1 VTVSSSDRPAD
12 DRRRALALDLVSP
25 LPPVRTGIADYT
37 VDLLP
42 ELAPLCDLRVVR
54 VDGQEVAPEIVERW
68 RPIEMARAGEDGRV
82 PFYQMGNNLHHER
95 ILELALER
103 PGLLTLH
110 DLFLHHLLIERTLA
124 RGEIEPYREWLTFDH
139 GREGAAVAEPPRWGA
154 YGTACLFA
162 LPCHRRLAQSQ
173 RGILVHS
180 VWARERLLEEV
191 PDLAVR
197 VVPMP
202 MPLAPEPD
210 AARRGIARRRLGIP
224 DQARVL
230 GSFGFQTPIK
240 RTDLVIAALARPE
253 LRAAH
258 LLVVGAVARELDLE
272 RLARDHGVADRVHV
286 TGYLD
291 RTQLEDAMAAADL
304 CVNLRH
310 PTAGETSASLLRLL
324 AAGRPTLVSD
334 YAQFTDLPRD
344 CVAHV
349 PVGDGEVEAI
359 ASTAGALLGNP
370 DGLTSLGRRA
380 RDYVRREHD
389 PRRAAQHIA
398 AACDELA
405 RREPG
410 TPSAAQPSPPSTL
423 TWGVMGGALEVE
435 GASPPWVEG
444 ERRTLRLRIRN
455 DGRARWLAGVRGP
468 GGVVFEVR
476 LLRGAT
482 PGAEAIPPDDVLRDE
497 MAGRPWPALPADL
510 APGEEATLELD
521 VRRPPGR
528 ARLRIEPHVLGV
540 GGATALAGAVWESEL

>member
-1 VTVSSSDRPAD
+1 MTAGGRTGERAP
-12 DRRRALALDLVSP
+12 DRRRRDLALDLVSP

-42 ELAPLCDLRVVR
+42 ELEPLCDLRVVR
-54 VDGQEVAPEIVERW
+54 VEGQEVAHEIVERW
-68 RPIEMARAGEDGRV
+68 HPVPMERLGEGGRV

-95 ILELALER
+95 ILESALER

-110 DLFLHHLLIERTLA
+110 DLFLHHLLVERTLA

-139 GREGAAVAEPPRWGA
+139 GLEGAAVAEPPRWGA

-180 VWARERLLEEV
+180 QWARARLLEEM

-202 MPLAPEPD
+202 MPLPPDVEPG
-210 AARRGIARRRLGIP
+210 RRAEAKQRLGIP
-224 DQARVL
+224 ETAHVL

-240 RTDLVIAALARPE
+240 RTDVVIAAMARPE
-253 LRAAH
+253 LSSVH
-258 LLVVGAVARELDLE
+258 LLVVGAVARELDIE
-272 RLARDHGVADRVHV
+272 SLAREHGVADRVHAV
-286 TGYLD
+286 GFLD
-291 RTQLEDAMAAADL
+291 RDALDAAMAAADL
-304 CVNLRH
+304 CVNLRY

-349 PVGDGEVEAI
+349 PVGEGEVEAI
-359 ASTAGALLGNP
+359 AATAGALLANR
-370 DGLTSLGRRA
+370 DALAALGRRA
-380 RDYVRREHD
+380 REHVRREHD
-389 PRRAAQHIA
+389 PGRAAALIVE
-398 AACDELA
+398 ACDELA
-405 RREPG
+405 RRPPG
-410 TPSAAQPSPPSTL
+410 VARPALPGPPSAL

-435 GASPPWVEG
+435 GAATPWPEG
-444 ERRTLRLRIRN
+444 ERRTLRLRVRN
-455 DGRARWLAGVRGP
+455 DGRTRWLAGTSGP
-468 GGVVFEVR
+468 GGVAFEVR
-476 LLRGAT
+476 LWGGDRAGGA
-482 PGAEAIPPDDVLRDE
+482 AEPRDE
-497 MAGRPWPALPADL
+497 MAGRPWPALPVDL
-510 APGEEATLELD
+510 APGEEATIELE
-521 VRRPPGR
+521 VRRPLGT

-540 GGATALAGAVWESEL
+540 AGAEALGGGIWEAEL